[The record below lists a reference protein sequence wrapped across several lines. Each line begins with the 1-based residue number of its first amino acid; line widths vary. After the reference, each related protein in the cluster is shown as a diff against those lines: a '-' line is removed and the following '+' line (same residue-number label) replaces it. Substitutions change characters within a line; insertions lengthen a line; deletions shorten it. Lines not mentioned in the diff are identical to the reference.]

1 MLYLASEKILEQ
13 KKQEVSEL
21 VELLKNSKSVVI
33 SEYQGITVD
42 KDTKMRKELREAG
55 VHYKVVKNAILAHAF
70 EQLGFKGFEEDLKG
84 PNAIAFSEDPVAP
97 SKLMFKYQKEI
108 DKIKIKSGILEGS
121 KIDVSHVERLATLP
135 SKEELIAKVVGGFS
149 APLYG
154 LVNVLNGNLRG
165 LVVALNAILEKR
177 QEAQA

>member
-1 MLYLASEKILEQ
+1 MASEKILEQ

-84 PNAIAFSEDPVAP
+84 PNAIAFSED
-97 SKLMFKYQKEI
+97 
-108 DKIKIKSGILEGS
+108 
-121 KIDVSHVERLATLP
+121 R
-135 SKEELIAKVVGGFS
+135 
-149 APLYG
+149 
-154 LVNVLNGNLRG
+154 
-165 LVVALNAILEKR
+165 
-177 QEAQA
+177 